1 MQDHAIL
8 QRTLYK
14 YEQTMLDLNGAI
26 KGKHHSKDTIIDLKR
41 ITDKQLKE
49 IITL

>member
-1 MQDHAIL
+1 MVD
-8 QRTLYK
+8 
-14 YEQTMLDLNGAI
+14 LDEAI

-49 IITL
+49 IVTLQKEIDIVKYSSNTPI